1 MEEPSAAVMVLRGRF
16 FGYSGAYIRYGRKLM
31 QLMLS
36 EFSGVLPAVQISVY
50 ILPVEDSFAFQQRF
64 YAFQDELAGRCGKTL
79 EAVEYLRHILLAV
92 IKIYPVEEPLGKV
105 MVDQSVELDVIVR
118 GKCIY
123 SLKVRYLA
131 AGLVVGVGGSAQ
143 VQVI

>member
-1 MEEPSAAVMVLRGRF
+1 MIPRGRL
-16 FGYSGAYIRYGRKLM
+16 FGYSGAYITYGRKLM
-31 QLMLS
+31 QLQLS
-36 EFSGVLPAVQISVY
+36 EFYGVLPAVQISIY
-50 ILPVEDSFAFQQRF
+50 ILPVEDGIAFQQRL
-64 YAFQDELAGRCGKTL
+64 YAFQDEFARGCGKTL

-123 SLKVRYLA
+123 GLKVRYLA
-131 AGLVVGVGGSAQ
+131 SGLVVGVGGSAQ